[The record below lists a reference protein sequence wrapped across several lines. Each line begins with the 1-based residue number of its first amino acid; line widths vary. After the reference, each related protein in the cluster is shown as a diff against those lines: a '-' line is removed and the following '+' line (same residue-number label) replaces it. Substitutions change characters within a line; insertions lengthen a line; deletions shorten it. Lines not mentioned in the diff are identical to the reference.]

1 MLSASNNFNK
11 DRKSVVSDQPLI
23 YEDETGPGAVMAYL
37 NELRKQ
43 YQFADVHLSIENHIV
58 PAHRA
63 VLACS
68 SPYLYDY
75 YKALGESH
83 SVPLKHLLENI
94 SPSAV
99 ELLVNF
105 AYTGRL
111 EVPYCQVATVYQAAR
126 QWQMVR
132 VKNACARHLVQQLST
147 KNCLELRSFASEEED
162 VEFLSIVDDFLKKN
176 IDSVALTNEFQ
187 ELPRLQI
194 EVVATKFVSKMSDR
208 QLFETAL
215 DWIRR
220 TIKCGK
226 QLEDLQ
232 QEPQTLLLSEN
243 NTLKDV
249 EEFGEIEPDL
259 IKNYKLDAKRCP
271 LISPAKVT
279 NGVSNGDGPNSSNN
293 RNGGNNNNN
302 PNGPARRLVL
312 SPEDLT
318 KARSRIEKWKIVA
331 STEMGANRYIAITI
345 LGGSL
350 FVIMLYEKPSSP
362 KVSSPTP
369 KRSFSIESEGIHP
382 SLATL
387 EQPRCAVGVAKL
399 DGKLVAAGGFN
410 RDECHQSVEMYDP
423 HTNTMDKI
431 APMQT
436 QRARFEFGVIGR
448 KLYAAGGSDGHMDL
462 RTCEVYD
469 PETDEWSWVADM
481 PQERPNSGAAVLDG
495 RLYVVGGSSGNVG
508 LRSCDVYHP
517 DTNVWISISKM
528 NQRRAQVGVCSLN
541 GKIFAVGGSSNWN
554 CHNSVEVYDP
564 KSNTWGLTTPLS
576 TSRRGAAVCTYN
588 GKIFALGGS
597 DGQSVLNTVECFDP
611 DTAEWTNVASMSEAR
626 VNAGATV
633 IDGLLYAVGGFNG
646 KHFLGTL
653 ECYNPA
659 GNQWHTVAMHMM
671 RERNQD
677 SPTFT
682 PRSLTLSI
690 EEEEAEESKEGAVMS
705 EGATSQ

>member
-1 MLSASNNFNK
+1 MLSANNNNFTN
-11 DRKSVVSDQPLI
+11 DRKSVVSDQPLF
-23 YEDETGPGAVMAYL
+23 YEDDTGPAAVMAYL

-68 SPYLYDY
+68 SPFLFDF
-75 YKALGESH
+75 YKGLSSENDAI
-83 SVPLKHLLENI
+83 PLKHHLENVN
-94 SPSAV
+94 PAAV
-99 ELLVNF
+99 ELLVNY

-111 EVPYCQVATVYQAAR
+111 EVPYCQVETVYQAAK
-126 QWQMVR
+126 QLQMAR
-132 VKNACARHLVQQLST
+132 VKNACARHLVQQLNP
-147 KNCLELRSFASEEED
+147 KNCLELRSFGNAEED
-162 VEFLSIVDDFLKKN
+162 VEFVSIVDDFLKKN
-176 IDSVALTNEFQ
+176 IDNVALTNEFQ

-194 EVVATKFVSKMSDR
+194 EVVATKSASKMSDR

-220 TIKCGK
+220 TVKYGK

-259 IKNYKLDAKRCP
+259 IKDYKLDAKRCP
-271 LISPAKVT
+271 LISPAKPPS
-279 NGVSNGDGPNSSNN
+279 NGVSNGKGPKTDTN
-293 RNGGNNNNN
+293 
-302 PNGPARRLVL
+302 NGPAQKLVL
-312 SPEDLT
+312 SPEDLN

-331 STEMGANRYIAITI
+331 STEMGANRYIAIAN

-362 KVSSPTP
+362 QISRPIQ

-387 EQPRCAVGVAKL
+387 EQARCAVGVAKL
-399 DGKLVAAGGFN
+399 DGKLIAAGGFN
-410 RDECHQSVEMYDP
+410 RDECHQSVEVYDP
-423 HTNTMDKI
+423 HTNTLDKI

-436 QRARFEFGVIGR
+436 PRARFEFGVVGS

-462 RTCEVYD
+462 KTCEVYD
-469 PETDEWSWVADM
+469 PKKDEWSWVVDM
-481 PQERPNSGAAVLDG
+481 PQERPNSGATVLDG
-495 RLYVVGGSSGNVG
+495 KLYLIGGSSGNVG

-517 DTNVWISISKM
+517 DKNAWISISKM

-541 GKIFAVGGSSNWN
+541 GKVFAVGGSNNWN

-564 KSNTWGLTTPLS
+564 KSSMWSLTTPLS
-576 TSRRGAAVCTYN
+576 TSRRGAAVCTYQ
-588 GKIFALGGS
+588 GKIFAVGGS

-611 DTAEWTNVASMSEAR
+611 ETEEWTNVASMSAPR
-626 VNAGATV
+626 VNAGATF

-646 KHFLGTL
+646 KHFLDTI
-653 ECYNPA
+653 ECYNPDK
-659 GNQWHTVAMHMM
+659 NQWCTVAMHMI
-671 RERNQD
+671 RERSQD
-677 SPTFT
+677 SPTLT
-682 PRSLTLSI
+682 PKSLTFTI
-690 EEEEAEESKEGAVMS
+690 DEEKDEAAPNEAV
-705 EGATSQ
+705 SQ